1 MGLGS
6 ERASNQVCL
15 WKAPWDGA
23 KERHTSIVVLEF
35 ALNFEGESRKALMQN

>member
-15 WKAPWDGA
+15 WKVSWDGA
-23 KERHTSIVVLEF
+23 KERHPSIVGTVVCLE
-35 ALNFEGESRKALMQN
+35 EGVGKR